1 MASRSTRSKR
11 VPTQPEEP
19 QSRAKWTASLTKTL
33 ADLMVD
39 QVREGNR
46 PKKSFATKAWNSICD
61 NFRKETGLMWDK
73 EQLKS
78 RFAAL
83 KKQYNIVK
91 SLLEHRDF
99 SYDESSCTIIATD
112 EAWYNY
118 VQDHPDADIIRIGGC
133 PIYKQLCI
141 IFLEL
146 GANGKGSHVEEIP
159 ETPYPEPM
167 NVLPVESASG
177 SEEVAN
183 MEYKEEDH
191 VPHATNKNGRKRGRK
206 GIDDSI
212 AEAILKMAA
221 ASKLR
226 TAAVEQYRARFSMT
240 NCIKALDE
248 VQGIDEPVYF
258 AALDLFN
265 NPSAREIFLSLK
277 HDKRLTWLQGKC
289 AGPSVS
295 LENPLTTEGG
305 TVTVTPTTGGASE
318 ATVVAS
324 HSSSVTD
331 LDEEATNGSQK
342 SQLEAIGGGGGG
354 GGGRGG
360 RAEDA
365 AEEVQLSEVGLIGG
379 GGG

>member
-33 ADLMVD
+33 AELMVD
-39 QVREGNR
+39 QVRKGNR
-46 PKKSFATKAWNSICD
+46 PKKSFGTKAWNSICD
-61 NFRKETGLMWDK
+61 NFHKETGLKWDK
-73 EQLKS
+73 EQLKN

-112 EAWYNY
+112 EAWYSY

-141 IFLEL
+141 IFSEL
-146 GANGKGSHVEEIP
+146 GTNGKCCLGE
-159 ETPYPEPM
+159 ETPGIPCPESV
-167 NVLPVESASG
+167 NILPGESASG
-177 SEEVAN
+177 SEEVAD
-183 MEYKEEDH
+183 MEYEEEDYA
-191 VPHATNKNGRKRGRK
+191 PNPTNKSGRKRGRK

-226 TAAVEQYRARFSMT
+226 TAAVEQYMARFSMS

-248 VQGIDEPVYF
+248 IQGIDEPVYF

-265 NPSAREIFLSLK
+265 DPSAREIFLSLK
-277 HDKRLTWLQGKC
+277 HHKRLTWLHGKC
-289 AGPSVS
+289 AGPS
-295 LENPLTTEGG
+295 
-305 TVTVTPTTGGASE
+305 
-318 ATVVAS
+318 
-324 HSSSVTD
+324 SS
-331 LDEEATNGSQK
+331 
-342 SQLEAIGGGGGG
+342 
-354 GGGRGG
+354 
-360 RAEDA
+360 
-365 AEEVQLSEVGLIGG
+365 
-379 GGG
+379 